1 MSVDKRNYLKGPPSS
16 SNYNMTHPSVFRVSY
31 LKGKTG
37 DPIGG
42 NRTLKIFT
50 EYLDKY
56 VLNIHFTNK
65 MINQNKNNIIYSES
79 QQYLRG
85 VL

>member
-1 MSVDKRNYLKGPPSS
+1 
-16 SNYNMTHPSVFRVSY
+16 MTHPSIFRVPY

-50 EYLDKY
+50 EYVVKY

-65 MINQNKNNIIYSES
+65 MLNQNKNNMLTEYVTNKNSES

-85 VL
+85 VLRCDTRILF

>member
-1 MSVDKRNYLKGPPSS
+1 MIY
-16 SNYNMTHPSVFRVSY
+16 PSVFRVSY

-50 EYLDKY
+50 EYL
-56 VLNIHFTNK
+56 NIHFTNK
-65 MINQNKNNIIYSES
+65 MLNQNKNNMLTEYVTIKNSES
-79 QQYLRG
+79 QQYLRD